1 MDSNTTPIGVHST
14 MSCTCIKLASS
25 PGSRIFV
32 NGSLGTRLVLNYIY
46 CVCVFMFVVL
56 GACVV
61 CAHKCTPVPLS
72 AVYTVQPQKGQHFPH
87 KNAVGWWSRVC
98 MYFGVGIEVH

>member
-1 MDSNTTPIGVHST
+1 MDSNTTLIEVHST

-25 PGSRIFV
+25 SGSPIFF
-32 NGSLGTRLVLNYIY
+32 NGSLGTRLVLNY
-46 CVCVFMFVVL
+46 CVCVFVAL

-72 AVYTVQPQKGQHFPH
+72 VVYTVQPQKGQHVPH
-87 KNAVGWWSRVC
+87 RNAVGWWSHVG
-98 MYFGVGIEVH
+98 MYFGVGREVH